1 MSSLLPLKPSAESV
15 RDRELAPNLVALDDP
30 AADDV
35 LSALSSA
42 TARQLLAA
50 VYDDPRPAS
59 ELADALDT
67 TVQTVSYHLDRLV
80 DADLVEPVTT
90 WVSAQGREMA
100 VYGPTS
106 SAVVLFAGAERTK
119 PRLASGLRTLVTGV
133 GATLV
138 GSLLVQA
145 LWTQRRPRVRVA
157 NAPQSPDTVVPAFL
171 ASYLDGPG
179 ALVLVVGVVLTLLVS
194 VAVVWTQRR
203 A

>member
-1 MSSLLPLKPSAESV
+1 MSSLLPLKPAAESI

-35 LSALSSA
+35 LSALSSE
-42 TARQLLAA
+42 TSRQLLAA

-67 TVQTVSYHLDRLV
+67 TVQTVSYHLDRLM
-80 DADLVEPVTT
+80 DANLVEPVTT

-133 GATLV
+133 GATMV
-138 GSLLVQA
+138 GSFLVQV
-145 LWTQRRPRVRVA
+145 LWTRRQPRPRVVH
-157 NAPQSPDTVVPAFL
+157 APGSADIFSPAFF
-171 ASYLDGPG
+171 AGYLDGPG
-179 ALVLVVGVVLTLLVS
+179 ALVLAVGVLLTLLVS
-194 VAVVWTQRR
+194 IAVVWTQRR
-203 A
+203 V